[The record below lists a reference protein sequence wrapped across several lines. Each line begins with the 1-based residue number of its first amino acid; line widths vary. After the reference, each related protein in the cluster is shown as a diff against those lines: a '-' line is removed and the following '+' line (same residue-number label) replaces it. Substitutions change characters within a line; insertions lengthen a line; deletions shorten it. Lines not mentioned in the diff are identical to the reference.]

1 MVQEYDTLQRRKLI
15 VEVIDLERIKMGD
28 ITLSRVVQGYWR
40 LTSWGWS
47 PDELLHHMN
56 ECLKRGVTTFDWEGA
71 GTGSFSA
78 RQDPACDKS
87 RDRAGRRSYVL
98 FPLQH
103 DVSSCNQR
111 M

>member
-56 ECLKRGVTTFDWEGA
+56 E
-71 GTGSFSA
+71 
-78 RQDPACDKS
+78 
-87 RDRAGRRSYVL
+87 
-98 FPLQH
+98 
-103 DVSSCNQR
+103 
-111 M
+111 